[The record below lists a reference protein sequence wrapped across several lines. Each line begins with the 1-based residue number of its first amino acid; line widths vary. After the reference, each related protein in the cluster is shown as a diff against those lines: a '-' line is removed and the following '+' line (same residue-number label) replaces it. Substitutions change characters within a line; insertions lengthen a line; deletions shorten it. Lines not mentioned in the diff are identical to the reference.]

1 MYRKIS
7 LALLS
12 LALTCVLM
20 GCGGSPKEG
29 GGSTPPPSASTAS
42 SAEDSKLQTD
52 VTAKLKAE
60 ASLKDAK
67 IEVKVTNGQVILEGS
82 VKKPEEKD
90 KAEEVVNEAIK
101 DTKGAGVVNDIQI
114 AE

>member
-1 MYRKIS
+1 MFRKIS

-12 LALTCVLM
+12 VALLGVLM

-29 GGSTPPPSASTAS
+29 GNATPPPANSPAST
-42 SAEDSKLQTD
+42 AEDSKLQTD
-52 VTAKLKAE
+52 VTSKLKAE

-67 IEVKVTNGQVILEGS
+67 IEVKVTNKQVILEGS
-82 VKKPEEKD
+82 VKKPEQKD

-101 DTKGAGVVNDIQI
+101 GTEGAGVVNDIQI

>member
-1 MYRKIS
+1 MYRNLL
-7 LALLS
+7 LAL
-12 LALTCVLM
+12 ALVALLGILV

-29 GGSTPPPSASTAS
+29 GSTLPPANSAVST
-42 SAEDSKLQTD
+42 AEDSKLQTD
-52 VTAKLKAE
+52 VTAKIKAE

-67 IEVKVTNGQVILEGS
+67 IEVKVTNRQVILEGN

-101 DTKGAGVVNDIQI
+101 DTNGAGVVNDIQI
-114 AE
+114 DE